1 LYTLINSGGGVS
13 TTYRTVYDTLVR
25 RLNVSVRV
33 EGWDRVA
40 IERELYFNLEDF
52 FDIGSFKVLSGKL
65 SLTISDVGV
74 WAYNP
79 LTIQDK
85 LTIMLNGYIVYEGR
99 SFKGT
104 KTFEIKPE
112 WVDKENYVRVELDG
126 GRNNWCWLQ
135 VSNATLELRVS
146 YSELDRDAV
155 VEANES
161 TTKKNK
167 EYIGSVINTPSPNTR
182 ITPLGG
188 DWVSGFVQFAQMLP
202 QLLLFIVIMFIFIE
216 IIRIFRR

>member
-1 LYTLINSGGGVS
+1 MS